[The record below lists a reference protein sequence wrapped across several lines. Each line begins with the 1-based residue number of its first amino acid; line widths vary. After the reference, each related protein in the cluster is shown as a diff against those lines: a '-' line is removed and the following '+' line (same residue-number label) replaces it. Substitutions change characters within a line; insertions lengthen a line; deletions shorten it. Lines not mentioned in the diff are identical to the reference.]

1 MKHEMKNKK
10 LEFCTTYP
18 NAIFIATD
26 VRHNDKVLGIVG
38 CEKLDSYSCELNR
51 LTVLPNARYL
61 IQRISFYFQFF
72 KYTVQAVIQ

>member
-1 MKHEMKNKK
+1 MLHRKVMKHEMKNKK

-38 CEKLDSYSCELNR
+38 CEKLDSKSGTTPEL
-51 LTVLPNARYL
+51 LVVSKL
-61 IQRISFYFQFF
+61 S
-72 KYTVQAVIQ
+72 